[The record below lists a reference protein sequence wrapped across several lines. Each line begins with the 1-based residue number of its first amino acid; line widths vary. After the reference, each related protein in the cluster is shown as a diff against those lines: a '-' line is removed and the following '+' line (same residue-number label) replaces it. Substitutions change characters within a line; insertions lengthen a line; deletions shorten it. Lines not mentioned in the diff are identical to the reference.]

1 VRAPRGIAAAYT
13 LSGACALVYQ
23 VVWTHAFTERFGA
36 SGTTFLVV
44 LCAFIG
50 GLGLGAVLSKRTY
63 AALEKRFGGRGL
75 RNYGRTEIAIAV
87 SSVVLL
93 ALTKMTVGVRAGGY
107 RAPAR

>member
-1 VRAPRGIAAAYT
+1 MRAQRGIGPAYA

-23 VVWTHAFTERFGA
+23 VVWMHAFTERFGA

-63 AALEKRFGGRGL
+63 AAL
-75 RNYGRTEIAIAV
+75 
-87 SSVVLL
+87 
-93 ALTKMTVGVRAGGY
+93 
-107 RAPAR
+107 